1 MKFSRYL
8 IHSLLL
14 LAVVVLGCLAM
25 LSAWGTGADASR
37 AVWVGVAIS
46 YANTL
51 IGFAIVNWGFRQSQQ
66 VFFAALYGG
75 IIFRFLLIFVLLFI
89 LIGALKMNRVALVA
103 SLVATYFLFL
113 GLEIFQ
119 IHKFSDT
126 ERGQK

>member
-14 LAVVVLGCLAM
+14 LAVVVLGCLAI
-25 LSAWGTGADASR
+25 LTAWDSSLDARR

-51 IGFAIVNWGFRQSQQ
+51 IGFAIINWGFRQSQQ
-66 VFFAALYGG
+66 VFFASLYGG

-89 LIGALKMNRVALVA
+89 LIGALNMNRVALVA

-119 IHKFSDT
+119 IHKFSDM